1 VPASP
6 FASLRAAFCA
16 SLFLAGAL
24 GVPLADAGTFHLAGS
39 DPCAGLT
46 HLEPQ
51 GSSHHADR
59 CTLAQPAAAQHQ
71 DLGSFHT
78 ADIPLPTAT
87 RAMVPST
94 ACPRSAAFLT
104 LQHSRAPPA

>member
-1 VPASP
+1 MTRLPIR
-6 FASLRAAFCA
+6 LRSALLVG
-16 SLFLAGAL
+16 LFLAGSL
-24 GVPLADAGTFHLAGS
+24 GLPVADAATFHLAGH

-59 CTLAQPAAAQHQ
+59 CTLAQPAAAQHE
-71 DLGSFHT
+71 DLGSART
-78 ADIPLPTAT
+78 ADIALPPAT
-87 RAMVPST
+87 RIMAPSS
-94 ACPRSAAFLT
+94 ARPRSAAPLT

>member
-1 VPASP
+1 MPASP
-6 FASLRAAFCA
+6 LACLRAAFCA

-24 GVPLADAGTFHLAGS
+24 GVPLADAATFHLVGH

-46 HLEPQ
+46 HLEAQ

-59 CTLAQPAAAQHQ
+59 CTLAQPTAAQRES
-71 DLGSFHT
+71 LGSART
-78 ADIPLPTAT
+78 ADIVLPSAT
-87 RAMVPST
+87 RSMVPS
-94 ACPRSAAFLT
+94 AARPQSAAALA